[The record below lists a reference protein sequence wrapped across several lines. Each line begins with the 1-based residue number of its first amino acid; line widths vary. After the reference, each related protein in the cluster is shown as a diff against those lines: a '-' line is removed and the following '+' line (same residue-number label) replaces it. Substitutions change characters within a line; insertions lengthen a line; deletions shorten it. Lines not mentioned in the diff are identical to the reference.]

1 MKLIIFISVI
11 ALVFTSLLYGH
22 GTSKQITETPIEKV
36 KKNKQFLFNLFKMSL
51 NPLFWLI
58 VLIASLTASFF

>member
-22 GTSKQITETPIEKV
+22 GTSKQITETPIEKTTEE
-36 KKNKQFLFNLFKMSL
+36 LTGNLPS
-51 NPLFWLI
+51 
-58 VLIASLTASFF
+58 T